1 MQFVGKTK
9 AKKKKRIKSLSNVS
23 FISFRFAKAEKK
35 LFKMKTKNIFF
46 GFIRESRIESET
58 DWVTSFRNDK
68 KKLSS
73 ETKTT
78 EKYGAFEITAIMQ
91 KKRKIL
97 YKDEEVGAMPLS
109 PRH

>member
-1 MQFVGKTK
+1 
-9 AKKKKRIKSLSNVS
+9 
-23 FISFRFAKAEKK
+23 
-35 LFKMKTKNIFF
+35 MKTKNIFF
-46 GFIRESRIESET
+46 GFIRESRTESET